1 MSRRKPGP
9 ADAGS
14 AKRPKRANNLYT
26 RPEKIP
32 LGTVLTD
39 ALNVPWKVGP
49 SIGAGGFGEIY
60 CAYCFTHAAPKTVAD
75 YPNVVKIEPHENGP
89 LFVETHFYRKICKV
103 DDIERYR
110 KLRKLKH
117 LGMPQ
122 YLASGSHTL
131 NGVKHRFLVIPRF
144 GASLQSVYV
153 QNGNCLP
160 LATVC
165 RAAMQMLDVLEYIHS
180 NQYVHADLKG
190 DNILF
195 GMGDRGRERLYL
207 VDFGMASR
215 FVVEDQFKPDPRK
228 KHNGTIEYTSRDA
241 HQGVMTMRGDLEILA
256 YNMIEW
262 AGGSLPWKEDKL
274 LKDCNKVQ
282 QMKEE
287 GMGDVAG
294 LLKRSFR
301 KHVAVPKVLQPF
313 LEFVHGMRYNET
325 PKYTACTK
333 IFEKALKTL
342 GASNTGVLEV
352 SIANSTNVNDSSGP
366 MNKTKGKKRRTL
378 DTSVS
383 NGLAD
388 TVPNTPEDDDEHS
401 DRARTPK
408 RNQRSAVQ
416 SPSLVKQSKG
426 RTTNRSHTVV
436 ADTVPNTPEDDDE
449 DSPVLSQRAKR
460 RMDRADASAIAAAA
474 ASPRV
479 KKPLLPNPQKMA
491 LPDTEPNTRY
501 DEEEDEQDEEEA
513 AAQLSRALSK
523 VRRNPKKEPMEPPR
537 GGKAHGAKVA
547 VEENRST
554 RRKEKTVTVVQSASA
569 QGINIRIETP
579 RKKRTRNADTSQSP
593 QEITIQLTLN
603 ANVSVNARGK
613 KNGTVVISAAQQNMS
628 MESSRNDESLEASQ
642 DVIDISSATEDH
654 NVSRSLFDDY

>member
-1 MSRRKPGP
+1 MSRRKP
-9 ADAGS
+9 AAAEAAG

-32 LGTVLTD
+32 LGTILTD
-39 ALNVPWKVGP
+39 AFNVPWKVGP
-49 SIGAGGFGEIY
+49 SIGSGGFGEIY

-117 LGMPQ
+117 LGMPY
-122 YLASGSHTL
+122 YLASGSHTQ
-131 NGVKHRFLVIPRF
+131 NNVKHRFLVIPRF
-144 GASLQSVYV
+144 GASLQSVYI
-153 QNGNCLP
+153 QNKHCLP
-160 LATVC
+160 LSTVC

-215 FVVEDQFKPDPRK
+215 IVLEDQFKPDPRK

-262 AGGSLPWKEDKL
+262 AGGSLPWKEEKL

-287 GMGDVAG
+287 GMSDVAG
-294 LLKRSFR
+294 LLKQSFR
-301 KHVAVPKVLQPF
+301 KHVSVPKVLQPF
-313 LEFVHGMRYNET
+313 LEFVNGLRYNEP
-325 PKYTACTK
+325 PKYTVCSK

-342 GASNTGVLEV
+342 GASNTGVLELSV
-352 SIANSTNVNDSSGP
+352 ASASTVNDSSGP
-366 MNKTKGKKRRTL
+366 MNKTKTKKRRTL

-388 TVPNTPEDDDEHS
+388 TVPNTPDDDENTECMP
-401 DRARTPK
+401 TPK
-408 RNQRSAVQ
+408 RNQKTFAV
-416 SPSLVKQSKG
+416 SPSLMKQTKQ
-426 RTTNRSHTVV
+426 RTVNRSR
-436 ADTVPNTPEDDDE
+436 TVPDTEPNTLEDDE

-460 RMDRADASAIAAAA
+460 RTDRSDASVAAG
-474 ASPRV
+474 STRM
-479 KKPLLPNPQKMA
+479 KKPLLPNPQNMA
-491 LPDTEPNTRY
+491 LVDTVPNTPEEAE
-501 DEEEDEQDEEEA
+501 DEENEGDN
-513 AAQLSRALSK
+513 LSRALSK
-523 VRRNPKKEPMEPPR
+523 VPKIEPVR
-537 GGKAHGAKVA
+537 GKNDKKVTLEDA
-547 VEENRST
+547 RST
-554 RRKEKTVTVVQSASA
+554 RRKEKTVTVVQSASS

-579 RKKRTRNADTSQSP
+579 RKKRTRNVASESP
-593 QEITIQLTLN
+593 QEITIKLTLN
-603 ANVSVNARGK
+603 ANVSVNTRSK
-613 KNGTVVISAAQQNMS
+613 KNGTVVVSASQQNMS
-628 MESSRNDESLEASQ
+628 LDSSRNDESMNASQ
-642 DVIDISSATEDH
+642 DVINISSATEDN
-654 NVSRSLFDDY
+654 NVSRSLFEDY

>member
-9 ADAGS
+9 AETGAT
-14 AKRPKRANNLYT
+14 KRPKKANNLYT

-32 LGTVLTD
+32 LGTILTD

-60 CAYCFTHAAPKTVAD
+60 CAYCFTHAAPKTVAE

-144 GASLQSVYV
+144 GASLQSVYI
-153 QNGNCLP
+153 QNDKCLP
-160 LATVC
+160 LSTVC

-215 FVVEDQFKPDPRK
+215 IVLEDQFKPDPRK

-262 AGGSLPWKEDKL
+262 AGGALPWKEDKL

-287 GMGDVAG
+287 GMSDVVG

-301 KHVAVPKVLQPF
+301 KHVSVPKVLQPF
-313 LEFVHGMRYNET
+313 LEFVHGLRYNET
-325 PKYTACTK
+325 PKYSVCSK
-333 IFEKALKTL
+333 ILEKALKTL
-342 GASNTGVLEV
+342 GASNTGALEV
-352 SIANSTNVNDSSGP
+352 SIASGTSMNDSSGP
-366 MNKTKGKKRRTL
+366 MNKTKAKKRRTL
-378 DTSVS
+378 DTSVT

-388 TVPNTPEDDDEHS
+388 TVPNTPDYEDEHTE
-401 DRARTPK
+401 RVRTPK
-408 RNQRSAVQ
+408 RNQRTAIV
-416 SPSLVKQSKG
+416 SPSLLKQTKQ
-426 RTTNRSHTVV
+426 RIANRSQTL
-436 ADTVPNTPEDDDE
+436 ADTEPNTPEDEDE
-449 DSPVLSQRAKR
+449 SPVLSQRAKR
-460 RMDRADASAIAAAA
+460 RMGRADASTVAAG
-474 ASPRV
+474 STRTRND
-479 KKPLLPNPQKMA
+479 KKPLLPNPRNMA
-491 LPDTEPNTRY
+491 LLNTVPNTPND
-501 DEEEDEQDEEEA
+501 DEDEEDEEA
-513 AAQLSRALSK
+513 GKVVSRALSK
-523 VRRNPKKEPMEPPR
+523 VGRNPKVEPAEPDAAR
-537 GGKAHGAKVA
+537 GKHGKKVA

-554 RRKEKTVTVVQSASA
+554 RRKQKTLTVVQSASS
-569 QGINIRIETP
+569 QGINIHIETP
-579 RKKRTRNADTSQSP
+579 RKKRTRDADTTQSP
-593 QEITIQLTLN
+593 QEITIKLTLN
-603 ANVSVNARGK
+603 ANVSVNTRGK
-613 KNGTVVISAAQQNMS
+613 KNGTVVVSAAQQNMS
-628 MESSRNDESLEASQ
+628 LESSRNDESLEASH
-642 DVIDISSATEDH
+642 DVIDISSATEEN
-654 NVSRSLFDDY
+654 NVSRSIFDDY

>member
-9 ADAGS
+9 ADAGG

-32 LGTVLTD
+32 LGTILTD

-49 SIGAGGFGEIY
+49 TIGSGGFGEIY
-60 CAYCFTHAAPKTVAD
+60 CAYCFTHAAPKTVAE

-103 DDIERYR
+103 DDVERYR

-117 LGMPQ
+117 LGMPY

-131 NGVKHRFLVIPRF
+131 NNVKHRFLVIPRF
-144 GASLQSVYV
+144 GASLQSVYM
-153 QNGNCLP
+153 QNKKCLP
-160 LATVC
+160 LSTVC
-165 RAAMQMLDVLEYIHS
+165 RAGMQMLDVLEYIHS

-215 FVVEDQFKPDPRK
+215 IVLEDQFKPDPRK

-262 AGGSLPWKEDKL
+262 AGGCLPWKEEKL

-287 GMGDVAG
+287 AMSDVAG
-294 LLKRSFR
+294 LLKQSFR
-301 KHVAVPKVLQPF
+301 KHVSVPKVLQPF
-313 LEFVHGMRYNET
+313 LEFVNGLRYNET
-325 PKYTACTK
+325 PKYTVCGK

-342 GASNTGVLEV
+342 GATNTGVLEV
-352 SIANSTNVNDSSGP
+352 SIASASNVNDSSGP
-366 MNKTKGKKRRTL
+366 MNKTKAKKRRTL

-388 TVPNTPEDDDEHS
+388 TEPNTLDDEENSHS
-401 DRARTPK
+401 VRTPK
-408 RNQRSAVQ
+408 RNQKTAVV
-416 SPSLVKQSKG
+416 SPSLMKQTKQ
-426 RTTNRSHTVV
+426 RTGNRSHTVP
-436 ADTVPNTPEDDDE
+436 DTVPNTPEDDE

-460 RMDRADASAIAAAA
+460 RMDRSDASIAEQT
-474 ASPRV
+474 RL
-479 KKPLLPNPQKMA
+479 KKPLLPNPRNMA
-491 LPDTEPNTRY
+491 LIDTVPNTPN
-501 DEEEDEQDEEEA
+501 EEED
-513 AAQLSRALSK
+513 LSTALSK
-523 VRRNPKKEPMEPPR
+523 RSRKPKYNPDEAADPIRGRYDKKIT
-537 GGKAHGAKVA
+537 
-547 VEENRST
+547 VEEARST
-554 RRKEKTVTVVQSASA
+554 RRKERTHTVVQSASS

-579 RKKRTRNADTSQSP
+579 RKKRTGTVPSESP
-593 QEITIQLTLN
+593 QEITIKLTLN
-603 ANVSVNARGK
+603 ANVSVNTRSK
-613 KNGTVVISAAQQNMS
+613 RNGTVVVSASHHNMS
-628 MESSRNDESLEASQ
+628 MDSSRNDESLEASQ
-642 DVIDISSATEDH
+642 DVIDLSSATEEN
-654 NVSRSLFDDY
+654 NVSRNLFDDY

>member
-9 ADAGS
+9 AEAGG

-32 LGTVLTD
+32 LGTILTD

-49 SIGAGGFGEIY
+49 TIGAGGFGEIY
-60 CAYCFTHAAPKTVAD
+60 CAYCFTHAAPKTVAE

-103 DDIERYR
+103 DEIERYR

-122 YLASGSHTL
+122 YLASGSHML

-144 GASLQSVYV
+144 GASLQSVYM
-153 QNGNCLP
+153 QNDKCLP

-215 FVVEDQFKPDPRK
+215 IVLEDQFKPDPRK

-262 AGGSLPWKEDKL
+262 AGGSLPWKEEKL

-301 KHVAVPKVLQPF
+301 KHLTVPKVLQPF
-313 LEFVHGMRYNET
+313 LEFVNGLRYNET
-325 PKYTACTK
+325 PKYTACAK
-333 IFEKALKTL
+333 IIEKALKTL
-342 GASNTGVLEV
+342 GASNTGALEV
-352 SIANSTNVNDSSGP
+352 SIAGSSNVNDSSGP
-366 MNKTKGKKRRTL
+366 MNKTKAKKRRTL
-378 DTSVS
+378 DTSVT

-388 TVPNTPEDDDEHS
+388 TVPNTPDEEEHT

-408 RNQRSAVQ
+408 RNQRTAVK
-416 SPSLVKQSKG
+416 SPSLVKQTKQ
-426 RTTNRSHTVV
+426 RTLNRSHTVP
-436 ADTVPNTPEDDDE
+436 DTEPNTPEDSE
-449 DSPVLSQRAKR
+449 YSPVLSQRAKR
-460 RMDRADASAIAAAA
+460 RMDRADASDAAAVA
-474 ASPRV
+474 ASTMV
-479 KKPLLPNPQKMA
+479 KNSKKPLKPNPQNMA
-491 LPDTEPNTRY
+491 LLDTVPNTPN
-501 DEEEDEQDEEEA
+501 DEEDEHEEDGEE
-513 AAQLSRALSK
+513 LSRALSK
-523 VRRNPKKEPMEPPR
+523 VRRFPKPEPVESMPAR
-537 GGKAHGAKVA
+537 GRHGPKVA
-547 VEENRST
+547 MEENRST

-603 ANVSVNARGK
+603 ANVSVNTRGK
-613 KNGTVVISAAQQNMS
+613 KNGTVVVSTKQQNMS
-628 MESSRNDESLEASQ
+628 LESSRNDESLDASQ
-642 DVIDISSATEDH
+642 DVIDISSATEEN
-654 NVSRSLFDDY
+654 NVSRSLFDGY

>member
-1 MSRRKPGP
+1 MSRRKPAA
-9 ADAGS
+9 ADATG

-32 LGTVLTD
+32 LGTILTD

-49 SIGAGGFGEIY
+49 SIGSGGFGEIY
-60 CAYCFTHAAPKTVAD
+60 CAYCFIHAAPKTVAE

-89 LFVETHFYRKICKV
+89 LFVETHFYRKLCKV

-117 LGMPQ
+117 LGMPY

-131 NGVKHRFLVIPRF
+131 NNVKHRFLVIPRF

-153 QNGNCLP
+153 QNKNCLP
-160 LATVC
+160 LSTVC

-215 FVVEDQFKPDPRK
+215 IVLEDQFKPDPRK

-262 AGGSLPWKEDKL
+262 AGGSLPWKEEKL

-287 GMGDVAG
+287 GMSDVAG
-294 LLKRSFR
+294 LLKQSFR
-301 KHVAVPKVLQPF
+301 KHVSVPKVLQPF
-313 LEFVHGMRYNET
+313 LEFVNGLRYNEP
-325 PKYTACTK
+325 PKYTVCSK

-342 GASNTGVLEV
+342 GATNTGVLELSV
-352 SIANSTNVNDSSGP
+352 ASASNVNDSSGP
-366 MNKTKGKKRRTL
+366 MNKTKTKKRRTL

-388 TVPNTPEDDDEHS
+388 TVPNTPNDNENTED
-401 DRARTPK
+401 RGPTPK
-408 RNQRSAVQ
+408 RNQKTFVV
-416 SPSLVKQSKG
+416 SPSLMKQTKQ
-426 RTTNRSHTVV
+426 RTANRSRTVP
-436 ADTVPNTPEDDDE
+436 DTEPNTPEDED
-449 DSPVLSQRAKR
+449 DSPVFSQRAKR
-460 RMDRADASAIAAAA
+460 RMDRSDASFTVGSTRI
-474 ASPRV
+474 
-479 KKPLLPNPQKMA
+479 KKPLLPNPQNMA
-491 LPDTEPNTRY
+491 LVDTVPNTP
-501 DEEEDEQDEEEA
+501 EEVEETED
-513 AAQLSRALSK
+513 LSRALSK
-523 VRRNPKKEPMEPPR
+523 SSRVPKTEPVRGKHDKKVTLEDAR
-537 GGKAHGAKVA
+537 AT
-547 VEENRST
+547 ST

-579 RKKRTRNADTSQSP
+579 RKKRTRNVASESP
-593 QEITIQLTLN
+593 QEITIKLTLN
-603 ANVSVNARGK
+603 ANVSVNTRSR
-613 KNGTVVISAAQQNMS
+613 KNGTVVVSASQQNMS
-628 MESSRNDESLEASQ
+628 MDSSRNDESLEASQ
-642 DVIDISSATEDH
+642 DVIDVSSATEEN

>member
-9 ADAGS
+9 VDAGG
-14 AKRPKRANNLYT
+14 AKRPKRANNLYS

-32 LGTVLTD
+32 LGTILTD

-49 SIGAGGFGEIY
+49 SIGTGGFGEIY
-60 CAYCFTHAAPKTVAD
+60 CAYCFTHAAPKTVAE
-75 YPNVVKIEPHENGP
+75 YPNVVKLEPHENGP

-117 LGMPQ
+117 LGMPY

-131 NGVKHRFLVIPRF
+131 NNVKHRFLVIPRF
-144 GASLQSVYV
+144 GASLQSVYM
-153 QNGNCLP
+153 QNNKCLP
-160 LATVC
+160 LSTVC
-165 RAAMQMLDVLEYIHS
+165 RAGMQMLDVLEYIHS

-215 FVVEDQFKPDPRK
+215 IVVEDQFKPDPRK

-262 AGGSLPWKEDKL
+262 AGGCLPWKEEKL

-287 GMGDVAG
+287 GMNDVAG
-294 LLKRSFR
+294 LLKQSFR
-301 KHVAVPKVLQPF
+301 KHVSVPKVLQPF
-313 LEFVHGMRYNET
+313 FEFVNGLRYNET
-325 PKYTACTK
+325 PKYAACGK

-342 GASNTGVLEV
+342 GATNTGVLEV
-352 SIANSTNVNDSSGP
+352 SIASASNMNDSSGP
-366 MNKTKGKKRRTL
+366 MNKTKSKKRRTL

-388 TVPNTPEDDDEHS
+388 TVPNTQDDEENLT
-401 DRARTPK
+401 RARTPK
-408 RNQRSAVQ
+408 RNQKTAVV
-416 SPSLVKQSKG
+416 SPSLMKQP
-426 RTTNRSHTVV
+426 RQRILP
-436 ADTVPNTPEDDDE
+436 DTVPNTPEDDE

-460 RMDRADASAIAAAA
+460 RMERSDASIAGQG
-474 ASPRV
+474 RM
-479 KKPLLPNPQKMA
+479 KKPILPNPQSMA
-491 LPDTEPNTRY
+491 LMETVPNTPNEE
-501 DEEEDEQDEEEA
+501 EEED
-513 AAQLSRALSK
+513 LSRALSK
-523 VRRNPKKEPMEPPR
+523 TSRKPKSNHDVPDPSR
-537 GGKAHGAKVA
+537 GRHDKNVA
-547 VEENRST
+547 SEEGRS
-554 RRKEKTVTVVQSASA
+554 RRKEKTHTVVQSASS

-579 RKKRTRNADTSQSP
+579 RKKRKGTAATESP
-593 QEITIQLTLN
+593 QEITIKLTLN
-603 ANVSVNARGK
+603 ANVSVNTRSK
-613 KNGTVVISAAQQNMS
+613 RNGTVVVSASHHNMS
-628 MESSRNDESLEASQ
+628 LDSSRNDESLDATQ
-642 DVIDISSATEDH
+642 DVIDLSSATEGN

>member
-1 MSRRKPGP
+1 M
-9 ADAGS
+9 
-14 AKRPKRANNLYT
+14 
-26 RPEKIP
+26 
-32 LGTVLTD
+32 
-39 ALNVPWKVGP
+39 
-49 SIGAGGFGEIY
+49 
-60 CAYCFTHAAPKTVAD
+60 
-75 YPNVVKIEPHENGP
+75 
-89 LFVETHFYRKICKV
+89 

-301 KHVAVPKVLQPF
+301 KHAAVPKVLQPF

-388 TVPNTPEDDDEHS
+388 TVPNTPEYDDEHS

-408 RNQRSAVQ
+408 RNQRSAVL
-416 SPSLVKQSKG
+416 SPSLVKQTKG
-426 RTTNRSHTVV
+426 RTTNRSHAVV

-479 KKPLLPNPQKMA
+479 KKPLLPNPRKMA
-491 LPDTEPNTRY
+491 LPDTEPNTQY
-501 DEEEDEQDEEEA
+501 DEEEDEQDEE
-513 AAQLSRALSK
+513 LSRALSK

-537 GGKAHGAKVA
+537 GGGKAHGAKVA

-613 KNGTVVISAAQQNMS
+613 KNGTVVVSAAQQNMS
-628 MESSRNDESLEASQ
+628 LESSRNDESLEASQ
-642 DVIDISSATEDH
+642 DVIDISSATEDN

>member
-1 MSRRKPGP
+1 MSRRKPVP
-9 ADAGS
+9 TDADS

-32 LGTVLTD
+32 LGTILTD
-39 ALNVPWKVGP
+39 AFNVPWKIGP
-49 SIGAGGFGEIY
+49 SIGTGGFGEIY
-60 CAYCFTHAAPKTVAD
+60 CAFCFTHSAPKTVAE

-117 LGMPQ
+117 LGMPY

-131 NGVKHRFLVIPRF
+131 NNVKHRFLVIPRF
-144 GASLQSVYV
+144 GASLQSVYM
-153 QNGNCLP
+153 QNNKCLP
-160 LATVC
+160 LSTVC
-165 RAAMQMLDVLEYIHS
+165 RAGMQMLDVLEYIHS

-215 FVVEDQFKPDPRK
+215 IVLEDQFKPDPRK

-262 AGGSLPWKEDKL
+262 AGGCLPWKEEKL

-287 GMGDVAG
+287 RMSDVAG
-294 LLKRSFR
+294 LLKQSFR
-301 KHVAVPKVLQPF
+301 KHVSVPKVLQPF
-313 LEFVHGMRYNET
+313 LEFINGLRSNET
-325 PKYTACTK
+325 PKYTVCSK

-352 SIANSTNVNDSSGP
+352 SIASASNVNDSSGP
-366 MNKTKGKKRRTL
+366 INKTKTKKRRTL

-388 TVPNTPEDDDEHS
+388 TVPNTPDDDEYS
-401 DRARTPK
+401 PRTRTPK
-408 RNQRSAVQ
+408 RKQKIAAI
-416 SPSLVKQSKG
+416 SPSLMTHTKQ
-426 RTTNRSHTVV
+426 RTVNRSHAVS
-436 ADTVPNTPEDDDE
+436 DTQPNTPEDEE
-449 DSPVLSQRAKR
+449 DSPVLSQRSKR
-460 RMDRADASAIAAAA
+460 RMERSDASVAGQA
-474 ASPRV
+474 RM
-479 KKPLLPNPQKMA
+479 KKPLLPNPKTMA
-491 LPDTEPNTRY
+491 LMDTVPNTP
-501 DEEEDEQDEEEA
+501 DEEEE
-513 AAQLSRALSK
+513 LSRALSK
-523 VRRNPKKEPMEPPR
+523 ASRKLKPDTDVSEPNR
-537 GGKAHGAKVA
+537 GRHNRKVTLD
-547 VEENRST
+547 EERT
-554 RRKEKTVTVVQSASA
+554 RRKEKTHTIVQSASA

-579 RKKRTRNADTSQSP
+579 RKKRTGTAPAESP
-593 QEITIQLTLN
+593 QEITIKLTLN
-603 ANVSVNARGK
+603 ANVSVNTRSK
-613 KNGTVVISAAQQNMS
+613 RNGTVVVSASRHDMS
-628 MESSRNDESLEASQ
+628 QDSSRNDESLEASQ
-642 DVIDISSATEDH
+642 DVIDISSATEEN
-654 NVSRSLFDDY
+654 NVSRNLFDEY

>member
-9 ADAGS
+9 VDAGG

-32 LGTVLTD
+32 LGTILTD

-49 SIGAGGFGEIY
+49 SIGSGGFGEIY
-60 CAYCFTHAAPKTVAD
+60 CAYCFTHAAPKTVAE

-117 LGMPQ
+117 LGMPC

-131 NGVKHRFLVIPRF
+131 NNVKHRFLVIPRF
-144 GASLQSVYV
+144 GASLQSVYM
-153 QNGNCLP
+153 QNKKCLP
-160 LATVC
+160 LSTVC
-165 RAAMQMLDVLEYIHS
+165 RAGMQMLDVLEYIHS

-215 FVVEDQFKPDPRK
+215 IVVEDQFKPDPRK

-262 AGGSLPWKEDKL
+262 AGGCLPWKEEKL

-287 GMGDVAG
+287 GMSDVGG
-294 LLKRSFR
+294 LLKQSFR

-313 LEFVHGMRYNET
+313 LEFVNGLRYNET
-325 PKYTACTK
+325 PKYAACGK

-352 SIANSTNVNDSSGP
+352 SSASASNMNDSSGP
-366 MNKTKGKKRRTL
+366 MNKTKSKKRRTL

-388 TVPNTPEDDDEHS
+388 TVPNTPDDEENLT
-401 DRARTPK
+401 RVRTPK
-408 RNQRSAVQ
+408 RNQKMAIV
-416 SPSLVKQSKG
+416 SPSLMKQPKQ
-426 RTTNRSHTVV
+426 RTLP
-436 ADTVPNTPEDDDE
+436 DTEPNTPDDDE
-449 DSPVLSQRAKR
+449 DSPVISQRAKR
-460 RMDRADASAIAAAA
+460 RMERSDASIAG
-474 ASPRV
+474 RM
-479 KKPLLPNPQKMA
+479 KKPLLPNPQNMA
-491 LPDTEPNTRY
+491 LMETVPNTPNEE
-501 DEEEDEQDEEEA
+501 EEED
-513 AAQLSRALSK
+513 LSRALSK
-523 VRRNPKKEPMEPPR
+523 SSRKPKSNHDEPEPSR
-537 GGKAHGAKVA
+537 ARHEKKVLS
-547 VEENRST
+547 EEGRST
-554 RRKEKTVTVVQSASA
+554 RRKEKTHTVVQSASS

-579 RKKRTRNADTSQSP
+579 RKKRTGNVASESP
-593 QEITIQLTLN
+593 QEITIKLTLN
-603 ANVSVNARGK
+603 ANVSVNTRSK
-613 KNGTVVISAAQQNMS
+613 RNGTVIVSASQHNISQD
-628 MESSRNDESLEASQ
+628 SSRNDESLDATQ
-642 DVIDISSATEDH
+642 DVIDLSSATEEN
-654 NVSRSLFDDY
+654 NVSRNLFDDY